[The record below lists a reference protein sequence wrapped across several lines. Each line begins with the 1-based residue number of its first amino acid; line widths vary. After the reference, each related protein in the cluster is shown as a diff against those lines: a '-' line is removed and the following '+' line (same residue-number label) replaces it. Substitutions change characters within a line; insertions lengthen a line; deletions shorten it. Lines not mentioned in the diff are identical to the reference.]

1 VSQLVFI
8 LVSQI
13 MSEKSPL
20 GQALLLKGLDES
32 GLVNEIRSADSGYA
46 DACEIRQVRLPC
58 ARDGGVG
65 DLLGER

>member
-20 GQALLLKGLDES
+20 GQALLLKGS
-32 GLVNEIRSADSGYA
+32 TRV
-46 DACEIRQVRLPC
+46 VRLPC
-58 ARDGGVG
+58 ALDGGVG